1 MELELIDNKHKLNIS
16 TKNKKLIG
24 IYSTKSIINLFDQN
38 NTDNYKKITKITNFI
53 NINNISTNKTI
64 YEYMIDII
72 RSYNLDIKNEL
83 KKIKDSLKLSFLNH
97 LDINRYINTLS
108 TSEKTLLTLSI
119 SLIFNPEI
127 IVLEDTY
134 LGLDRK
140 NTMKLNI
147 LFNKLID
154 DYNIKIILIDKDIN
168 KLYKYTNHIYYNNK
182 LVKNKDLYLE
192 DVDEETISFIKK
204 VKDMKN
210 IKLTYYKDV
219 RDIIKDI
226 YKSIKR

>member
-24 IYSTKSIINLFDQN
+24 IHSTKSIINLFDQN
-38 NTDNYKKITKITNFI
+38 NKKITNFI

-72 RSYNLDIKNEL
+72 RSYDLEIKNEL

-108 TSEKTLLTLSI
+108 TSEKTLLTISI

-127 IVLEDTY
+127 IILEDAY

>member
-1 MELELIDNKHKLNIS
+1 MELELIDNKHKINIS

-24 IYSTKSIINLFDQN
+24 IHSTKSIINLFDQN
-38 NTDNYKKITKITNFI
+38 NKKITNFI
-53 NINNISTNKTI
+53 NINNISINKTI

-127 IVLEDTY
+127 IILEDAY

-168 KLYKYTNHIYYNNK
+168 ILYKYTNHIYYNNK

>member
-16 TKNKKLIG
+16 TKNKELIG
-24 IYSTKSIINLFDQN
+24 IHSTKSIINLFDQN
-38 NTDNYKKITKITNFI
+38 NKKITNFI

-108 TSEKTLLTLSI
+108 TSEKTLLTISI

>member
-1 MELELIDNKHKLNIS
+1 MELELIDNKHKINIS

-24 IYSTKSIINLFDQN
+24 IHSTKSIINLFDQN
-38 NTDNYKKITKITNFI
+38 NKKITNFI

-72 RSYNLDIKNEL
+72 RSYNLEIKNEL

-127 IVLEDTY
+127 IILEDAY

-182 LVKNKDLYLE
+182 LIKNKDLYLE

>member
-1 MELELIDNKHKLNIS
+1 MELELNNNKHKINIS

-24 IYSTKSIINLFDQN
+24 IHSTKSIINLFDQN
-38 NTDNYKKITKITNFI
+38 NNKITNFI

-64 YEYMIDII
+64 YEYMIDTI

-108 TSEKTLLTLSI
+108 TSEKTLLTISI

>member
-38 NTDNYKKITKITNFI
+38 NKKITNFI

-72 RSYNLDIKNEL
+72 RSYNLEIKNEL

-127 IVLEDTY
+127 IILEDAY

>member
-1 MELELIDNKHKLNIS
+1 MELELIDNKHKINIS

-38 NTDNYKKITKITNFI
+38 NKKITNFI

-72 RSYNLDIKNEL
+72 RSYNLEIKNEL

-108 TSEKTLLTLSI
+108 TSEKTLLTISV

-127 IVLEDTY
+127 IILEDAY

-182 LVKNKDLYLE
+182 LTKNKDLYLE

-204 VKDMKN
+204 VKDIKN

>member
-24 IYSTKSIINLFDQN
+24 IHSTKSIINLFDQN
-38 NTDNYKKITKITNFI
+38 NNKITNFK

-72 RSYNLDIKNEL
+72 RSYNLEIKNEL

-97 LDINRYINTLS
+97 IDINRYINTLS
-108 TSEKTLLTLSI
+108 TAEKTLLTLSI
-119 SLIFNPEI
+119 SLIFNPEMI
-127 IVLEDTY
+127 ILEDAY

-182 LVKNKDLYLE
+182 LTKNKDLYLE

-204 VKDMKN
+204 VKDIKN

>member
-1 MELELIDNKHKLNIS
+1 M
-16 TKNKKLIG
+16 
-24 IYSTKSIINLFDQN
+24 KS
-38 NTDNYKKITKITNFI
+38 
-53 NINNISTNKTI
+53 
-64 YEYMIDII
+64 
-72 RSYNLDIKNEL
+72 
-83 KKIKDSLKLSFLNH
+83 

-127 IVLEDTY
+127 IILEDAY

-168 KLYKYTNHIYYNNK
+168 KLYKYTNHIYYKNK
-182 LVKNKDLYLE
+182 LVNNKDLYLE

>member
-24 IYSTKSIINLFDQN
+24 IHSTKSIINLFDQN
-38 NTDNYKKITKITNFI
+38 NKKITNFI

-72 RSYNLDIKNEL
+72 RSYNLEIKNEL

-127 IVLEDTY
+127 IILEDAY

-182 LVKNKDLYLE
+182 LIKNKDLYLE

>member
-24 IYSTKSIINLFDQN
+24 IHSTKSIINLFDQN
-38 NTDNYKKITKITNFI
+38 NKKITNFI

-108 TSEKTLLTLSI
+108 TSEKTLLTISI
-119 SLIFNPEI
+119 SLIFNTEI
-127 IVLEDTY
+127 IVLEDIF
-134 LGLDRK
+134 LGLDIK

>member
-1 MELELIDNKHKLNIS
+1 MELELIDNKHKINIS

-24 IYSTKSIINLFDQN
+24 IHSTKSIINLFDQN
-38 NTDNYKKITKITNFI
+38 NKKITNFI

-72 RSYNLDIKNEL
+72 RSYNLEIKNEL

-108 TSEKTLLTLSI
+108 TSEKTLLTISI

-127 IVLEDTY
+127 IVLDTY

>member
-38 NTDNYKKITKITNFI
+38 NKKITNFI

-72 RSYNLDIKNEL
+72 RSYNLEIKNEL
-83 KKIKDSLKLSFLNH
+83 KKINDSLKLSFLNH

-108 TSEKTLLTLSI
+108 TSEKTLLTISI

-182 LVKNKDLYLE
+182 LIKNKDLYLE

>member
-24 IYSTKSIINLFDQN
+24 IHSTKSIINLFDQN
-38 NTDNYKKITKITNFI
+38 NKKITNFI

-127 IVLEDTY
+127 IILED
-134 LGLDRK
+134 GLSQK
-140 NTMKLNI
+140 KPEGE
-147 LFNKLID
+147 
-154 DYNIKIILIDKDIN
+154 YNAN
-168 KLYKYTNHIYYNNK
+168 GT
-182 LVKNKDLYLE
+182 
-192 DVDEETISFIKK
+192 SSS
-204 VKDMKN
+204 
-210 IKLTYYKDV
+210 V
-219 RDIIKDI
+219 RVFLH
-226 YKSIKR
+226 

>member
-38 NTDNYKKITKITNFI
+38 NTDNYKNITKITNFI
-53 NINNISTNKTI
+53 NINNISINKTI

-108 TSEKTLLTLSI
+108 TSEKTLLTISI

>member
-16 TKNKKLIG
+16 TKNKELIG
-24 IYSTKSIINLFDQN
+24 IHSTKSIINLFDQN
-38 NTDNYKKITKITNFI
+38 NKKITNFI

-108 TSEKTLLTLSI
+108 TSEKTLLTISI

-127 IVLEDTY
+127 IILEDTY

-168 KLYKYTNHIYYNNK
+168 ILYKYTNHIYYNNK

>member
-1 MELELIDNKHKLNIS
+1 MELELIDNKHKINIS

-24 IYSTKSIINLFDQN
+24 IHSTKSIINLFDQN
-38 NTDNYKKITKITNFI
+38 
-53 NINNISTNKTI
+53 TNKTI

-108 TSEKTLLTLSI
+108 TSEKTLLTISI

-127 IVLEDTY
+127 IILEDTY

-182 LVKNKDLYLE
+182 LIKNKDLYLE

>member
-38 NTDNYKKITKITNFI
+38 NKKITNFI

-72 RSYNLDIKNEL
+72 RSYNLEIKNEL
-83 KKIKDSLKLSFLNH
+83 KKIKDSLRLSFLNH

-127 IVLEDTY
+127 IILEDAY

>member
-38 NTDNYKKITKITNFI
+38 NKKITNFI

-83 KKIKDSLKLSFLNH
+83 KKIKDSLRLSFLNH

-127 IVLEDTY
+127 IILEDAY

>member
-16 TKNKKLIG
+16 TKNKELIG
-24 IYSTKSIINLFDQN
+24 IHSTKSIINLFNQN
-38 NTDNYKKITKITNFI
+38 NKKITNFI

-72 RSYNLDIKNEL
+72 RSYNLEIKNEL

-108 TSEKTLLTLSI
+108 TSEKTLLTISI

>member
-24 IYSTKSIINLFDQN
+24 IHSTKSIINLFDQN
-38 NTDNYKKITKITNFI
+38 NNKITNFK

-72 RSYNLDIKNEL
+72 RSYNLEIKNEL

-97 LDINRYINTLS
+97 IDINRYINTLS
-108 TSEKTLLTLSI
+108 TAEKTLLTLSI
-119 SLIFNPEI
+119 SLIFNPEMI
-127 IVLEDTY
+127 ILEDAY

-204 VKDMKN
+204 VKDIKN

>member
-1 MELELIDNKHKLNIS
+1 
-16 TKNKKLIG
+16 
-24 IYSTKSIINLFDQN
+24 
-38 NTDNYKKITKITNFI
+38 
-53 NINNISTNKTI
+53 
-64 YEYMIDII
+64 MIDII
-72 RSYNLDIKNEL
+72 RSYNLEIKNEL

-127 IVLEDTY
+127 IILEDAY

>member
-24 IYSTKSIINLFDQN
+24 IHSTKSIINLFDQN
-38 NTDNYKKITKITNFI
+38 NKKITNFI
-53 NINNISTNKTI
+53 NINNISINKTI

-127 IVLEDTY
+127 IILEDAY

-182 LVKNKDLYLE
+182 LIKNKDLYLE

>member
-1 MELELIDNKHKLNIS
+1 
-16 TKNKKLIG
+16 
-24 IYSTKSIINLFDQN
+24 
-38 NTDNYKKITKITNFI
+38 
-53 NINNISTNKTI
+53 
-64 YEYMIDII
+64 MIDII
-72 RSYNLDIKNEL
+72 RSYNLEIKNEL

-108 TSEKTLLTLSI
+108 TSEKTLLTISI

-127 IVLEDTY
+127 IILEDTY

-182 LVKNKDLYLE
+182 LIKNKDLYLE

>member
-24 IYSTKSIINLFDQN
+24 IHSTKSIINLFDQN
-38 NTDNYKKITKITNFI
+38 NNKITNFK

-72 RSYNLDIKNEL
+72 RSYNLEIKNEL

-97 LDINRYINTLS
+97 IDINRYINTLS

-119 SLIFNPEI
+119 SLIFNPEMI
-127 IVLEDTY
+127 ILEDAY

>member
-1 MELELIDNKHKLNIS
+1 
-16 TKNKKLIG
+16 
-24 IYSTKSIINLFDQN
+24 
-38 NTDNYKKITKITNFI
+38 
-53 NINNISTNKTI
+53 
-64 YEYMIDII
+64 
-72 RSYNLDIKNEL
+72 
-83 KKIKDSLKLSFLNH
+83 
-97 LDINRYINTLS
+97 
-108 TSEKTLLTLSI
+108 
-119 SLIFNPEI
+119 
-127 IVLEDTY
+127 
-134 LGLDRK
+134 
-140 NTMKLNI
+140 MKLNI

-182 LVKNKDLYLE
+182 LIKNKDLYLE